1 MLAEGVLSDLRVLDI
16 SHYVAGPYC
25 TKLLADYGAEVIK
38 VERPGQGDGARQI
51 GPFPGEEPHPEKS
64 ALFLYLN
71 TNKKGITLNLKSPT
85 GAKILNELVRETDI
99 VVENFRP
106 GVMPSLG
113 LSYEALKKVNP
124 NIIMLSISNFGQS
137 GPYRDYKAYSAT
149 LSAVGGAS
157 YITGKPESPLRL
169 PGYLPEYMAGQQGF
183 ISCLLAVLG
192 GDNGDRGQHID
203 LSIAESIAT
212 GLEAATILYAYT
224 GIVRR
229 RSFVR
234 FMVGHPVGIYPCRD
248 GHVVVIPG
256 LGNMPLLAILIE
268 QPELAEHPLFLNQYK
283 RQEAPDEFDAL
294 ILPWLM
300 EHDKEDIFARA
311 QELKMPF
318 GVVRTIDE
326 VVEDPHLKAREYF
339 AEIDHPAAGRHVYP
353 SLPFTEAT
361 KGAEM
366 KRAPLLGE
374 HNDEIYG
381 KRLGYKEEQ
390 LAALR
395 GEGVI

>member
-1 MLAEGVLSDLRVLDI
+1 MLEEAVLSGLRVLDVT
-16 SHYVAGPYC
+16 HYVAGPYC
-25 TKLLADYGAEVIK
+25 TKLLADFGAEVIK
-38 VERPGQGDGARQI
+38 VEKPGQGDGARVL
-51 GPFPGEEPHPEKS
+51 GPFPGDETHPEKS

-71 TNKKGITLNLKSPT
+71 TNKQSITLNLKNPT
-85 GAKILNELVRETDI
+85 GVKIFKELVRETDI
-99 VVENFRP
+99 IVENFKP
-106 GVMPSLG
+106 GGMSSLG
-113 LSYEALKKVNP
+113 LSYEALKEVNP
-124 NIIMLSISNFGQS
+124 DIIMVSISNFGQS
-137 GPYRDYKAYSAT
+137 GPYRDWKAYSAT

-157 YITGKPESPLRL
+157 YITGKPESPIRL

-183 ISCLLAVLG
+183 MSCLLAILG

-203 LSIAESIAT
+203 LSIAETVAT

-224 GIVRR
+224 GIVRQR
-229 RSFVR
+229 NFVR
-234 FMVGHPVGIYPCRD
+234 FMVGHPVGIFPCRD

-268 QPELAEHPLFLNQYK
+268 QPELAEHPLFLHPYK
-283 RQEAPDEFDAL
+283 RQEAPEEFDAL

-300 EHDKEDIFARA
+300 EHDKEDVFAQA

-318 GVVRTIDE
+318 GVVRNIDE
-326 VVEDPHLKAREYF
+326 VVADPHLKEREYF
-339 AEIDHPAAGRHVYP
+339 VEIDHPATGRHIYP
-353 SLPFTEAT
+353 RLPFREAT

-381 KRLGYKEEQ
+381 RRLGYTEEQ
-390 LAALR
+390 LAKLR
-395 GEGVI
+395 EEGVI